1 MFSLKQALENKY
13 QKIRNFSYLQAQ
25 ANIIPSDVILKP
37 IDDYALEAYQ
47 NWPDRMV
54 DWDWVKIVKKYRK
67 NTKRF
72 EVAVWYQNELMG
84 LAIGKPSR
92 AKTLVRINFIEGR
105 ADRPTILRKR
115 IVPITIK
122 VGMNYGILLQA
133 KKLFIMEPFLELINY
148 YKGQEGFTYIKGTDG
163 KDHPSYLYRTLD

>member
-1 MFSLKQALENKY
+1 MLSLKQALENKY

-25 ANIIPSDVILKP
+25 ANVIPFDIMLKP
-37 IDDYALEAYQ
+37 IDTYALESYQ
-47 NWPDRMV
+47 KWERRIV
-54 DWDWVKIVKKYRK
+54 DWDWIGIVRKYRK

-72 EVAVWYQNELMG
+72 EVAIWYQNELMG
-84 LAIGKPSR
+84 LALGKPSR

-105 ADRPTILRKR
+105 TDRPTILRKR

-122 VGMNYGILLQA
+122 VGMNYSVLLQA
-133 KKLFIMEPFLELINY
+133 KKLFIMEPFPELINY
-148 YKGQEGFTYIKGTDG
+148 YKGQDGFIYVKGTDG